1 MTTIAL
7 FGATGKTGRRVLVQ
21 ALAQGMSVRALARNP
36 DKIAV
41 VNDRLTVIRGD
52 VLDPAAVD
60 RVVAGS
66 DAVISVVGHVKG
78 SPADVQARGTRVIVE
93 AMRRHGGRRI
103 VTLSGGGLR
112 AEGKDHPKLADRAIL
127 VLLKLLSGQ
136 VLADAQAHLEVLE
149 HNALEWTV
157 VRGPRL
163 TEAPGTGAYRVGW
176 VGGDST
182 TSISRDD
189 LAAFILTQVED
200 RRYVREMPFVSAR

>member
-21 ALAQGMSVRALARNP
+21 ALDQGMSVRALARNP

-78 SPADVQARGTRVIVE
+78 SPADVQARGTLLIVD
-93 AMRRHGGRRI
+93 AMRSHGGLRI
-103 VTLSGGGLR
+103 VTLSGGRLQ
-112 AEGKDHPKLADRAIL
+112 AEGKDHPKLADHVIR
-127 VLLKLLSGQ
+127 VLLKLLSGH
-136 VLADAQAHLEVLE
+136 VLADAQAHLGVLQ
-149 HNALEWTV
+149 HSALECLWCV
-157 VRGPRL
+157 
-163 TEAPGTGAYRVGW
+163 
-176 VGGDST
+176 
-182 TSISRDD
+182 
-189 LAAFILTQVED
+189 
-200 RRYVREMPFVSAR
+200 ARA